1 MCFLDSIS
9 NISSPFCSFW
19 SIHFL
24 APLLIEVF
32 LSFPVSR
39 NACISVLNV
48 YFTVLDVPKVC
59 MTHPCFLFLL
69 EFVDNWFQ
77 GGLFLICGVFAPAFS
92 YSFIFFVLWNSS
104 RLTRWVCPQV
114 ECVLKLN
121 FLNLSVSSTWTSSS
135 WVCPQLELPQVE
147 CVLNLN
153 FLNLNF
159 LNLNFLN
166 LSVLKLSVSSSWVYP
181 QVAWVCL
188 PRACACVFLGSW
200 VIRNWFFSSHCIYCM
215 NFDCLYR
222 TLYKSDPWVAL
233 VKTPVITV

>member
-114 ECVLKLN
+114 ECPQVEEVQVECVLKLSVSSSWTFSTWTSSTWVSSSWVCPQVELPQLECVLNLN
-121 FLNLSVSSTWTSSS
+121 FLKLSVSSTWTSSS
-135 WVCPQLELPQVE
+135 WVCPQLELPQLELPQLELPQLE
-147 CVLNLN
+147 C
-153 FLNLNF
+153 
-159 LNLNFLN
+159 
-166 LSVLKLSVSSSWVYP
+166 P
-181 QVAWVCL
+181 
-188 PRACACVFLGSW
+188 
-200 VIRNWFFSSHCIYCM
+200 
-215 NFDCLYR
+215 
-222 TLYKSDPWVAL
+222 
-233 VKTPVITV
+233 